1 MNRNLTMSR
10 VVRLLAGAALLATTI
25 GAASGCVMT
34 TSGGLYVAVA
44 PPAPIVEVRAVRPG
58 AEFVWVSGFYRWDGG
73 DYRWVQGRWDR
84 PPRRGARWEPGRWE
98 QHGKRG
104 WSYREGR
111 WR

>member
-1 MNRNLTMSR
+1 MNRNLDVSR
-10 VVRLLAGAALLATTI
+10 VVRTLAGAALLALAI
-25 GAASGCVMT
+25 GAASACVVA
-34 TSGGLYVAVA
+34 GGGMFVAVA
-44 PPAPIVEVRAVRPG
+44 PPAPIMEVRAGAPG
-58 AEFVWVSGFYRWDGG
+58 PDFVWVPGFYRWDGG
-73 DYRWVQGRWDR
+73 AYRWERGRWEH